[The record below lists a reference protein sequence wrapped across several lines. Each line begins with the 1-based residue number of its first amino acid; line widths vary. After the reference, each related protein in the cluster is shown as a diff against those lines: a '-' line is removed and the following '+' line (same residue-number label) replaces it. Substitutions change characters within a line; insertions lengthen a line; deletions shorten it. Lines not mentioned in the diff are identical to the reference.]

1 MKKSFTLIE
10 LLVVIAIIAILAS
23 MLLPALG
30 KAKAAAM
37 NVKCKSN
44 LKQLGLGL
52 AMYTGDNDDSLPP
65 AVLWDL
71 PSGDM
76 KFWFSDL
83 CRYMGGKFYNDT
95 AAQEGWINIWDANEA
110 PPVLVC
116 PAEGSLTIN
125 VGGRT
130 FDNVV
135 CYGWVSLDF
144 GGNGWMADKVYGY
157 QTKVS
162 SVSNP
167 SGATIIADSPNHA
180 DVAYEQD
187 LYSLF
192 NNYNNWYSTVDA
204 GRVPMRHSRG
214 SSVGAIK
221 FNGCRVDGS
230 VHDVSGTQMLINT
243 WNPDGGADNC
253 WRDRNTD
260 GSFR

>member
-180 DVAYEQD
+180 DITYETD

-192 NNYNNWYSTVDA
+192 NNYNNWYPTADA

-253 WRDRNTD
+253 WRARNTD